1 MAGTPR
7 RRASAPP
14 QGDESDRRLSSPRA
28 ISKNRVHPYS
38 QAGDGA
44 GWTVPEICEAYT
56 WPKGL
61 EGKGLAGG
69 GTIAIIH
76 LGGGWRQADID
87 EFFTDPA
94 LDGKRPH
101 VSDHSVDGVT
111 QNGPSDPPSQAD
123 LEVALDIQIAGAS
136 YAVATGQSATIRV
149 YSGPQNPEGLI
160 AAVGAATT
168 DECDVCCIT
177 WGADEQTW
185 GKPAADAFNA
195 AAKAAVDNGMIIV
208 AASGDNDSSDGGPTP
223 ANVDFPASSP
233 YVVGCGGTK
242 LFKGREDHD
251 EKGRPKLREEVW
263 NDKPG
268 LADGRGTGGGFSEFF
283 PIPDWQLGTV
293 QARRRMVPDV
303 AAHAD
308 PLTGYRIFVGGQP
321 RIVGGTSAATALY
334 AGLFAAFGPKRGF
347 ITPELYKNQVC
358 FNDIRDGDNGM
369 FRAMV
374 GPDPCTGI
382 GSPRAD
388 LLAKRIGSDAA
399 TLARVRRQLKEAQA
413 QTAPCPCQSTGYSG
427 SIPTLVPRVAGA
439 TGASSVSPGPPGTY
453 ARTIFLA
460 DGPHVYV
467 WDCDGHMIA
476 QEDFRPCNTL
486 ALTPRVVSASA
497 PPASGQPGTYA
508 GTIYLADGPHTLV
521 WNYDGH
527 KVFQED
533 FRTA

>member
-14 QGDESDRRLSSPRA
+14 RGDESDRRLSSPRA

-44 GWTVPEICEAYT
+44 GWTVPEICDAYT

-76 LGGGWRQADID
+76 LGGGWDPADID
-87 EFFTDPA
+87 PFFEEQG
-94 LDGKRPH
+94 LSGKQPN

-111 QNGPSDPPSQAD
+111 QNGPSAAPTDAD
-123 LEVALDIQIAGAS
+123 LEVALDIQIAAAS

-149 YSGPQNPEGLI
+149 YLGPQTPEGLI
-160 AAVGAATT
+160 AAVRAATT

-185 GKPAADAFNA
+185 GRPAADAFNA

-233 YVVGCGGTK
+233 HVIGCGGTSRVK
-242 LFKGREDHD
+242 F
-251 EKGRPKLREEVW
+251 PKPDQPVETVW
-263 NDKPG
+263 NNDPG
-268 LADGRGTGGGFSEFF
+268 HADGQGTGGGFSELF
-283 PIPDWQLGTV
+283 PIEDWQLGTV
-293 QARRRMVPDV
+293 QARMRMVPDI

-321 RIVGGTSAATALY
+321 RIIGGTSAATALY

-347 ITPELYKNQVC
+347 ITPDLYKNTVC
-358 FNDIRDGDNGM
+358 FNDIWVGDNGM

-399 TLARVRRQLKEAQA
+399 TLKRVRTQLTQERLNVPKAD
-413 QTAPCPCQSTGYSG
+413 APSPCSG
-427 SIPTLVPRVAGA
+427 ASPALIPRVAAAPYHCVLASNGVWWKFPYDPTTGLRTGPGVPAGA
-439 TGASSVSPGPPGTY
+439 GECSASP
-453 ARTIFLA
+453 
-460 DGPHVYV
+460 
-467 WDCDGHMIA
+467 
-476 QEDFRPCNTL
+476 
-486 ALTPRVVSASA
+486 ALMPRVASA
-497 PPASGQPGTYA
+497 PYHCVLSASGAWWKFPYDPRTGHLRGKQFLRA
-508 GTIYLADGPHTLV
+508 QVNALSISRCVLSSASYL
-521 WNYDGH
+521 
-527 KVFQED
+527 
-533 FRTA
+533 

>member
-1 MAGTPR
+1 MARTPR
-7 RRASAPP
+7 RVASATP
-14 QGDESDRRLSSPRA
+14 QGDESGRHVSSPRA

-38 QAGDGA
+38 QAGDGP
-44 GWTVPEICEAYT
+44 GWTVPEICDAYT

-76 LGGGWRQADID
+76 LGGGWDPADID
-87 EFFTDPA
+87 PFFHDQGLSIEQQPQ
-94 LDGKRPH
+94 
-101 VSDHSVDGVT
+101 VSDHPLAGVT
-111 QNGPSDPPSQAD
+111 QTAPSATPSQAD
-123 LEVALDIQIAGAS
+123 LEVALDIQIAAAS

-149 YSGPQNPEGLI
+149 YLGPQTPDGLI
-160 AAVGAATT
+160 AAVQAATT

-195 AAKAAVDNGMIIV
+195 AAKAAVDKGMIIV

-233 YVVGCGGTK
+233 YVIGCGGTTK
-242 LFKGREDHD
+242 TKATKTAEAD
-251 EKGRPKLREEVW
+251 EIVW
-263 NDKPG
+263 NNTPRDPTG
-268 LADGRGTGGGFSEFF
+268 QGTGGGFSEFF
-283 PIPDWQLGTV
+283 DIPDWQLGTV

-308 PLTGYRIFVGGQP
+308 PKTGYRIFVNRKP
-321 RIVGGTSAATALY
+321 RVIGGTSASTALY

-369 FRAMV
+369 FSAMV

-399 TLARVRRQLKEAQA
+399 TLGRLRRQLKDAA
-413 QTAPCPCQSTGYSG
+413 APCLCQS
-427 SIPTLVPRVAGA
+427 V
-439 TGASSVSPGPPGTY
+439 ASSGTSPVLAPRAAPAAAPAPFKCVPTPDGRFLRYYYDPTTRAYMGGPDIVDASQCSASLP
-453 ARTIFLA
+453 I
-460 DGPHVYV
+460 
-467 WDCDGHMIA
+467 
-476 QEDFRPCNTL
+476 
-486 ALTPRVVSASA
+486 LTPRAATAPFVCVPAAGGKFQKYYWSQAEQAYTIPGPIVDAS
-497 PPASGQPGTYA
+497 
-508 GTIYLADGPHTLV
+508 
-521 WNYDGH
+521 
-527 KVFQED
+527 EC
-533 FRTA
+533 